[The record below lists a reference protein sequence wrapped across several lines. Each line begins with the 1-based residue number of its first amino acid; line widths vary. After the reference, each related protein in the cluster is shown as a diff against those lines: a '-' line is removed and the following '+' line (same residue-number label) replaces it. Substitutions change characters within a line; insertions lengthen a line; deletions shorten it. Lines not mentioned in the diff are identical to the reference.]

1 MLPDTLESSCNNR
14 KPLEAYNYNFLLLI
28 FSKYHHD
35 ADNDDDDGGDVE
47 AVKTGVGRSVRALE
61 TLLWPFVAIRDG
73 ASLGRQDP
81 PQPAST

>member
-1 MLPDTLESSCNNR
+1 M
-14 KPLEAYNYNFLLLI
+14 

-35 ADNDDDDGGDVE
+35 ADNDDDDDGGDVE